1 MSEHHPKWLAHHFDT
16 PKQQFEAA
24 KLGMWLFL
32 ATEVLFFSGLFCA
45 YAVYR
50 SLHPEV
56 FVFAHQYLD
65 KVMGGIN
72 TCVLLISSFTMA
84 WAVRCAQLGKRTAT
98 VVLLGL
104 TILCAFGFL
113 GIKYVEY
120 KHKWEHGLL
129 WGKKFTALQHEAT
142 AAHGAASDTK
152 AHAVGDTGAAAAD
165 TAAGHG
171 GTASAPHDLAAHA
184 AAPPSADIPVRGGT
198 ASIPGAASSASPS
211 HAAEAHETTAAA
223 GSADRSLVPPP
234 APQPTG
240 LAHAAE
246 TPEHG
251 AHGGGDAPRNVHIF
265 FGIYF
270 AMTGLHAIH
279 VIGGIFLLTWIMVR
293 AWRGEFGP
301 EFFTPVDLSGLY
313 WHLVDLIWIYL
324 FPLFY
329 LIH

>member
-1 MSEHHPKWLAHHFDT
+1 MSDQHPKFLAHHFDT

-84 WAVRCAQLGKRTAT
+84 WAVRCSQLGKRTAT

-129 WGKKFTALQHEAT
+129 WGKKFTALQHETHAAAGRSSGAATGHAAADTSVEAPGQAAGDT
-142 AAHGAASDTK
+142 AAHG
-152 AHAVGDTGAAAAD
+152 
-165 TAAGHG
+165 
-171 GTASAPHDLAAHA
+171 LAAHA
-184 AAPPSADIPVRGGT
+184 AASAV
-198 ASIPGAASSASPS
+198 SPT
-211 HAAEAHETTAAA
+211 HVAEAHAGATAKGSAERSLLPPAGPQPDGLARAGETAA
-223 GSADRSLVPPP
+223 
-234 APQPTG
+234 
-240 LAHAAE
+240 
-246 TPEHG
+246 G
-251 AHGGGDAPRNVHIF
+251 AHGVGDPRGAAPRNVHIF

-279 VIGGIFLLTWIMVR
+279 VIGGIFLLTWIMLR

-301 EFFTPVDLSGLY
+301 EFFTPVDLAGLY